1 MNLYTRF
8 FLLIIPA
15 SMIIGCEEKK
25 ISREE
30 VDRIG
35 KAEYAKNKALTVEL
49 DLYLIHAQK
58 CQTEYEIESYIDSLP
73 ILRETTIKSYYGD
86 EENWKGQL
94 SWLKEKGAKKITFT
108 PSINGDLPRPII
120 HRTQKSPWGH

>member
-1 MNLYTRF
+1 
-8 FLLIIPA
+8 
-15 SMIIGCEEKK
+15 MIIGCEEKK

-73 ILRETTIKSYYGD
+73 ILRETTI
-86 EENWKGQL
+86 
-94 SWLKEKGAKKITFT
+94 
-108 PSINGDLPRPII
+108 
-120 HRTQKSPWGH
+120 